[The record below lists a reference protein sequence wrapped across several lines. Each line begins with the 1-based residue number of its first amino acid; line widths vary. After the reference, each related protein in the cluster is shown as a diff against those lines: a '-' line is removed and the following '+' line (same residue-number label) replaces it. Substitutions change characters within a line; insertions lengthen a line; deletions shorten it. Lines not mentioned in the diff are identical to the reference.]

1 MIRPFRARPGR
12 ARATSGIVAL
22 VSLGLVLSACSQ
34 ESGAT
39 SPDDVVGQGYVS
51 GDGSVKTWEV
61 SDRDEPVVLTGT
73 DFEGG
78 AVDTSQWL
86 GDVVVINTWYAACA
100 PCRAEAP
107 DLVALANDRGP
118 QGVHLLGIN
127 STDDAGAA
135 LAFERTFEVPYPSIE
150 DTRGEAIATLEG
162 SVPLQ
167 AVPTTVVLDR
177 EGRVAAR
184 VIGRAEGSTLGAIV
198 DDLLAESV

>member
-1 MIRPFRARPGR
+1 MIRPFRARQGR

-51 GDGSVKTWEV
+51 GDGSVKTWDV
-61 SDRDEPVVLTGT
+61 SDRDEPVILTGT

-78 AVDTSQWL
+78 AVDTTQWL
-86 GDVVVINTWYAACA
+86 GDVVVINTWYASCA

-107 DLVALANDRGP
+107 DLVALANDRAAD
-118 QGVHLLGIN
+118 GVHLLGIN

-184 VIGRAEGSTLGAIV
+184 IIGRAEGSTLGALV
-198 DDLLAESV
+198 DDLLAESA